1 MTPRPSLATRPDRS
15 ECARNVRAPWVII
28 HAPGD
33 HCKQHES
40 DSEQLKHPGTSGVR
54 QIVRKVAVPLLS
66 AVMDRPADMV
76 AADIEYHAGRR
87 EVIRALRTADG
98 MRQAD
103 IAAAAG
109 ISTSHYTNMEN
120 GRRPFRLPL
129 DAIEEIADLLHVQV
143 ATISDGPVR
152 GAATLP
158 RRQRKT
164 S

>member
-1 MTPRPSLATRPDRS
+1 MCDLCKRGEPDR
-15 ECARNVRAPWVII
+15 
-28 HAPGD
+28 
-33 HCKQHES
+33 
-40 DSEQLKHPGTSGVR
+40 EQLKHLPTRRVR
-54 QIVRKVAVPLLS
+54 QIVRKVAAPLLS
-66 AVMDRPADMV
+66 ALMDRPANTV

-87 EVIRALRTADG
+87 EVIRALRTAQG
-98 MRQAD
+98 IRQAD

-120 GRRPFRLPL
+120 GRRPVRLPFE
-129 DAIEEIADLLHVQV
+129 AFERIASLLHVQV
-143 ATISDGPVR
+143 TTISDGPIR